1 MSDFSLSSAIP
12 LISGQQL
19 KAGRVLA
26 GLSRADLAARSSI
39 SVETIAR
46 LENDER
52 DSRIHTLRQVVGT
65 LEASGIRFLRD
76 GVLLQK
82 ERGT

>member
-1 MSDFSLSSAIP
+1 MSDMNTLPPFP
-12 LISGQQL
+12 VISGQQL

-52 DSRIHTLRQVVGT
+52 DSRVHTLRQVVGT
-65 LEASGIRFLRD
+65 LEANGIRFLRD

>member
-1 MSDFSLSSAIP
+1 MSDIVMPSIMP
-12 LISGQQL
+12 IVSGLQL
-19 KAGRVLA
+19 RAARALA
-26 GLSRADLAARSSI
+26 ALSRADLAERTGLCI
-39 SVETIAR
+39 GTVAR
-46 LENDER
+46 LERER
-52 DSRIHTLRQVVGT
+52 GAPSIETLQRVIGT